1 MEAGS
6 EDYPAEQDELHI
18 EEGHAFSSFD
28 VRGETNEEREVLYS
42 FHHVDLVVHT
52 HMHGRK
58 EEHTMSWQFDLGHTY
73 IGFTGRHMMVATVR
87 GEFEKFTGTVVFD
100 EHDLTRSTVD
110 IQIEAASVTTRNSQR
125 DDHFRSADFF
135 DVDHFPFITFKTKR
149 VILTDGNH
157 GQLIGDLTIRN
168 ITKEVVLEGEYGGV
182 NMTPFN
188 TYSAGFN
195 LRGKVNRKDWGLNW
209 NAVLAGGGLVAS
221 DEITLVIDLELTKP
235 VEVVTTAQHG
245 STSV

>member
-1 MEAGS
+1 M
-6 EDYPAEQDELHI
+6 
-18 EEGHAFSSFD
+18 
-28 VRGETNEEREVLYS
+28 
-42 FHHVDLVVHT
+42 
-52 HMHGRK
+52 MK
-58 EEHTMSWQFDLGHTY
+58 EEPIMNWQLDAGHTY

-87 GEFEKFTGTVVFD
+87 GEFEKFTGTVNFN

-135 DVDHFPFITFKTKR
+135 DVEHFPLITFKSKQ
-149 VILTDGNH
+149 VILTDANH
-157 GQLIGDLTIRN
+157 GQLIGDLTIRT
-168 ITKEVVLEGEYGGV
+168 ITKEVVLDGEYGGV

-235 VEVVTTAQHG
+235 VEAVATAQNG
-245 STSV
+245 NTSA